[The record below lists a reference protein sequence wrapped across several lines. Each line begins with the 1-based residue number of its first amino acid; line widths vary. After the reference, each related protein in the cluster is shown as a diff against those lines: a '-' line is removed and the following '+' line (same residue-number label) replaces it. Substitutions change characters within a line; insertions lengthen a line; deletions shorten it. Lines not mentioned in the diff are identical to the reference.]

1 MTFPPTVPV
10 LVYRY
15 LGHLPVRE
23 SNEILVDALDD
34 QERRR
39 MTDIK
44 SRVDRVV
51 RELASIQED
60 LNRMLVED
68 ATNQAGSALRPVE
81 QDLDALRDLK
91 SVVDQMRH
99 FLWFYLQVV
108 TSGSE
113 SSERTM
119 QLLRQVSKQPK
130 ALHANSPLTFLERLN
145 ALTEYALVHYRDD
158 GSGKPN

>member
-1 MTFPPTVPV
+1 
-10 LVYRY
+10 
-15 LGHLPVRE
+15 
-23 SNEILVDALDD
+23 
-34 QERRR
+34 

-51 RELASIQED
+51 RELASIQEE
-60 LNRMLVED
+60 LNQLLVED
-68 ATNQAGSALRPVE
+68 ATNQMGQSMRPAS

-113 SSERTM
+113 ASERTM
-119 QLLRQVSKQPK
+119 QLLRQVSKPK
-130 ALHANSPLTFLERLN
+130 TLHVNSPLTFLERLN
-145 ALTEYALVHYRDD
+145 ALTEYALVHYRED
-158 GSGKPN
+158 GTEKPN